1 MLCLLSLQENIDV
14 YANAS
19 FAVTSVG
26 PLVTPT
32 SPTTDDD
39 NQLTRGKLA
48 GIVVGVII
56 GVLLLLL
63 LTLLVFVF
71 IR

>member
-1 MLCLLSLQENIDV
+1 M

-32 SPTTDDD
+32 SPTTDND
-39 NQLTRGKLA
+39 NQLLTRGKLA